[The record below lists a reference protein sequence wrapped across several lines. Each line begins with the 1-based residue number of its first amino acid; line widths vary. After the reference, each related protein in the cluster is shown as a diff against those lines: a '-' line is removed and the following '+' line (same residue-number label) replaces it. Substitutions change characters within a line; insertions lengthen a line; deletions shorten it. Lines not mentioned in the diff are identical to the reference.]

1 MAMTGNNNPI
11 SGIDKRPNGKKKK
24 KQKKRIKEK
33 TRERNNCNNMGKT
46 PDYIFRTLL
55 Y

>member
-24 KQKKRIKEK
+24 TEKRIKEK